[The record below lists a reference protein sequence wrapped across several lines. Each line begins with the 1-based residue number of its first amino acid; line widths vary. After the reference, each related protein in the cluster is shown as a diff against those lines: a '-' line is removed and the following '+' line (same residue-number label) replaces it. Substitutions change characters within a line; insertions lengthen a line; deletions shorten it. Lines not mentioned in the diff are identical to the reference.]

1 MKYSTSYNDSI
12 YAPPMRADPFI
23 QEMNRPRG
31 KGVPLG
37 IVGGAYN
44 RPIGGGAYQGGG
56 YQEGSSQPPMNGY
69 GDGVS
74 RGMIGG
80 GSNRFPIGGFKGGY
94 SDQPRMMGGY
104 AESDIYGRR
113 PNPISLA
120 DPAQSLG
127 QRVPGLDRINGALS
141 GQILNMIEGRDPQMQ
156 AMAQKT
162 GATRAAQLGLTGSGF
177 QDRMADLSLYDRQN
191 ALRSQGIAAYNQTI
205 PAISGTQTNSPALQ
219 QANDTQNNIWASSPD
234 PAAAIAQALNLY
246 QNGLGAL
253 NGGQPGMNLQRGQF
267 MGGQNVQSQPSYSPY
282 IDSDSYKK
290 AFG

>member
-12 YAPPMRADPFI
+12 YAPPMRTDPFI
-23 QEMNRPRG
+23 QEQARPRG
-31 KGVPLG
+31 KGVPPG

-44 RPIGGGAYQGGG
+44 RPIGGAAYQGGG
-56 YQEGSSQPPMNGY
+56 YQGGSSQPPMNGY
-69 GDGVS
+69 GDGAS

-80 GSNRFPIGGFKGGY
+80 GANRFPIGGFKGGY

-113 PNPISLA
+113 PDPINLA

-127 QRVPGLDRINGALS
+127 QRVPGLDRINSALS

-162 GATRAAQLGLTGSGF
+162 GATRAAQLGL
-177 QDRMADLSLYDRQN
+177 SLYDRQN

-205 PAISGTQTNSPALQ
+205 PTISGTQTNAPALQ

-253 NGGQPGMNLQRGQF
+253 NGGQPGMNLERGQF

-282 IDSDSYKK
+282 IDSDSYNQ